1 MKKIYSFIAIA
12 SIVAYF
18 AIGCSPS
25 SSYVVTGKDTT
36 GRCPD
41 GEWAYL
47 SIQKSD
53 YGDFEDIDSVKIENN
68 SFRFEGTIEQ
78 PTIAHIM
85 TRVYN
90 DSLRFPN
97 PIILHSFILESG
109 QITTACN
116 DDDFP
121 TPSGTELNDKIT
133 AFFNGIASLMEKAE
147 EDGLGEEET
156 LNVAFEYIR
165 KLITENAD
173 NEFGVFVADYIV
185 NEFSPAQQLELYA
198 LLENKQEFF
207 AGKIEEAK
215 ATLQFEVGNTYGDVT
230 EPTADGNEISLKS
243 VVEKE
248 GNKYV
253 LLEFWASWCG
263 PCMHEMPKLK
273 ATYDK
278 FHKKGFEV
286 YASSLDS
293 NKKKWESAMKEVG
306 MEWINVSGLNIA
318 ESPAPKKYGV
328 TTIPANFLIDCS
340 TGKIIAKNLRDEAL
354 EKKIEELLK

>member
-1 MKKIYSFIAIA
+1 MKKIYSFITIA

-25 SSYVVTGKDTT
+25 NSYVVTGKNTT

-53 YGDFEDIDSVKIENN
+53 YGDLEYIDSVKIENN

-90 DSLRFPN
+90 DSMRFPN

-133 AFFNGIASLMEKAE
+133 TFFTDFLSLLKTVEDKE
-147 EDGLGEEET
+147 EIY
-156 LNVAFEYIR
+156 EYIH
-165 KLITENAD
+165 KLIAENAD

-185 NEFSPAQQLELYA
+185 DEFSPAHQLKAYA
-198 LLENKQEFF
+198 LLKNKQEFF
-207 AGKIEEAK
+207 AGKIEEVK
-215 ATLQFEVGNTYGDVT
+215 AALQFEVGNTYGDVT
-230 EPTADGNEISLKS
+230 EPTADGKEISLKS

-293 NKKKWESAMKEVG
+293 NKKKWKSAMKEVG

-328 TTIPANFLIDCS
+328 TAIPANFLIDCS